1 MTDDATKMKQERDL
15 ALAECKRL
23 RNAYDAAHNQAMA
36 NGQARDRAIDE
47 CERLRAALKEFISIV
62 GTAAGFETAMAESD
76 EVFTEFL
83 NKQQARVDSAV
94 ENAREL
100 LDAARAKP

>member
-15 ALAECKRL
+15 ALA
-23 RNAYDAAHNQAMA
+23 
-36 NGQARDRAIDE
+36 E

-62 GTAAGFETAMAESD
+62 GTAAGFETAMTESD
-76 EVFTEFL
+76 DAFTEFL

-94 ENAREL
+94 ANASAL
-100 LDAARAKP
+100 LDAARGKP